1 MLKVEELERLE
12 VGDQLDLPG
21 LFPGLTTEPVV
32 LHVTLVAPTGQGGR
46 LTAEGRYFGVF
57 LGRWTARNKDGSV
70 EWRRQKPNP
79 TPGAAD
85 PGERPTGERPTGER
99 Q

>member
-1 MLKVEELERLE
+1 MLDESTFYGLE

-46 LTAEGRYFGVF
+46 LTAEGRYFGVL

-85 PGERPTGERPTGER
+85 PRERPTGDR